1 MITGRASIFRILRN
15 NLFLRLIQCV
25 DIVNRSGKFPPIS
38 FQERNL
44 IYELSKYWVK
54 GVNISVMN
62 AINNFSEMKSG
73 TSTKYLRSL
82 RKKGYLLLIHD
93 EFDGRIKYI
102 KPSNLLISYF
112 NFHSEIIKT
121 DLSKNF
127 KVLVYAKKTSSKDLT
142 L

>member
-82 RKKGYLLLIHD
+82 RKKVFITN
-93 EFDGRIKYI
+93 
-102 KPSNLLISYF
+102 S
-112 NFHSEIIKT
+112 
-121 DLSKNF
+121 
-127 KVLVYAKKTSSKDLT
+127 
-142 L
+142 